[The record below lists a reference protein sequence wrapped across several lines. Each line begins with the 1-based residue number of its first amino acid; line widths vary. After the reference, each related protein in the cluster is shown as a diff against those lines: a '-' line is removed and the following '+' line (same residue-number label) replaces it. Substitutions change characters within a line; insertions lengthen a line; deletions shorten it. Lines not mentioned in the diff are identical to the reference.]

1 MTYHPEKLVIEE
13 EIAGSPLVR
22 NILAGLPGIPVQWVD
37 RFSEDRKIETGKA
50 LEIVKFK
57 GRFVKACPG
66 TRFYNCCGYQILN
79 FGNQCSLGC
88 SYCILQAYFP
98 NSNLRL
104 FANIDEMMEE
114 LGEHLLNSP
123 KAVHRIGTGEFTD
136 SLLLDHLTRLSELL
150 VPFFA
155 KQANAVLE
163 LKTKTAQVDLLEK
176 LDHGGRTIVAWSLN
190 PSEVIDRE
198 EGAAS
203 SLRERLEAA
212 RRCQEW
218 GYRLAFHFD
227 PLLAY
232 PKWREG
238 YGEVVKRLFSAVDP
252 DGVAWISLGTL
263 RFMPSLK
270 AAIRQ
275 NHPRTTI
282 LNEEF
287 IPGLDGKLRYF
298 RDLRVEMYTHLK
310 NLLLEVG
317 QDLCIYLC
325 MESNDVW
332 RETFGFDPIEK
343 GGLPAILDK
352 QALEILDCRLQ
363 ILD

>member
-1 MTYHPEKLVIEE
+1 VTYHPEKLVIEE
-13 EIAGSPLVR
+13 EIAASPLVR

-37 RFSEDRKIETGKA
+37 QLSEERKIETAKA

-66 TRFYNCCGYQILN
+66 TRFYNCCGYQILH

-98 NSNLRL
+98 NPNLRL
-104 FANIDEMMEE
+104 FANTNEMMHE
-114 LGEHLLNSP
+114 LEEHLRNSP

-155 KQANAVLE
+155 KQPNAVLE
-163 LKTKTAQVDLLEK
+163 LKTKTAQIDLLEK
-176 LDHGGRTIVAWSLN
+176 LDPGGRTIVAWSLN

-198 EGAAS
+198 EGTAS

-212 RRCQEW
+212 SRCQEW

-232 PKWREG
+232 PQWREG
-238 YGEVVKRLFSAVDP
+238 YEEVVDRLFSAVDP

-270 AAIRQ
+270 ATIRQ
-275 NHPRTTI
+275 NHPLSAI
-282 LNEEF
+282 LHEEF
-287 IPGLDGKLRYF
+287 VPGLDGKLRYF
-298 RDLRVEMYTHLK
+298 RDLRVEMYKHLK
-310 NLLLEVG
+310 DLLLSVHK
-317 QDLCIYLC
+317 DLCLYLC

-332 RETFGFDPIEK
+332 RETFGFIPAER
-343 GGLPAILDK
+343 GGLSAMLDR
-352 QALEILDCRLQ
+352 QLLL
-363 ILD
+363 